1 MPAVSITLR
10 EIRLPGAERWIPP
23 LLAFRTTTLST
34 TLLAISA
41 GAVFFGAL
49 TYIGNAPNLMVRS
62 IAAHRGIRM
71 PGFFGYMGW
80 ACLLLLPC
88 FALLS
93 VIFFL

>member
-1 MPAVSITLR
+1 
-10 EIRLPGAERWIPP
+10 
-23 LLAFRTTTLST
+23 
-34 TLLAISA
+34 
-41 GAVFFGAL
+41 VFFGAA